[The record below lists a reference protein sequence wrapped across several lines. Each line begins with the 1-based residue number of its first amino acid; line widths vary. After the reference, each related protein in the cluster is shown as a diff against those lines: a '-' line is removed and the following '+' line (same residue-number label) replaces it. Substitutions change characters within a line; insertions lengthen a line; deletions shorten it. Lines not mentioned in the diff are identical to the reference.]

1 MKVPNIKKQVK
12 LIKTSELS
20 DMIFNSLYNK
30 ALIPG
35 KKTIKNEELK
45 EFFKDSK
52 QVLDIEERLDKA
64 IVIKYQS
71 PLTSLSY
78 ITDKEFIA
86 KHKVIIG
93 RIKKDE
99 YFVNQHKYIKTLD
112 KKANTMYQNAIKIE
126 AMSSM
131 YISLF
136 LERKQAHNVIEKA
149 LEGRTLKARDIT
161 LEQAFALLDITVET
175 TAKIKEIIKVKESN
189 V

>member
-1 MKVPNIKKQVK
+1 MKVPNIKKQVRF
-12 LIKTSELS
+12 IKTPELS
-20 DMIFNSLYNK
+20 TMVFNSLYNK
-30 ALIPG
+30 SLIPG
-35 KKTIKNEELK
+35 KKAIKNEELK

-52 QVLDIEERLDKA
+52 QVLNIEEKLDKA
-64 IVIKYQS
+64 LVIKYQS

-78 ITDKEFIA
+78 ISDKEFLA
-86 KHKVIIG
+86 KHKPLIS

-136 LERKQAHNVIEKA
+136 LEKKQAHNVIDKA

-161 LEQAFALLDITVET
+161 LEQAYALLDITVEAT
-175 TAKIKEIIKVKESN
+175 TKVKEIIKVKESS